1 MERYKKRCSNI
12 ISSFL
17 FHVPVYTSRPSMM
30 LSVWQTEQ
38 TNHQQQSRDRKNA
51 DLSRTQKL
59 KKSLTQSFSKF
70 GKPIYFEYFLYC
82 HLFSYIAI
90 EDSFL
95 CYRSIITNSIENHR
109 GNSHMLKKA
118 VFGVKILLYANILQY
133 IPPIHHQDIHL

>member
-1 MERYKKRCSNI
+1 
-12 ISSFL
+12 
-17 FHVPVYTSRPSMM
+17 MM

-82 HLFSYIAI
+82 YLFSYSLIIGKIFICWKRQFLVSKYFYIQTYFNINIYHPFIARI
-90 EDSFL
+90 FICNL
-95 CYRSIITNSIENHR
+95 IFHQITTIAQHRIITPINV
-109 GNSHMLKKA
+109 LLLL
-118 VFGVKILLYANILQY
+118 FILFHAIKV
-133 IPPIHHQDIHL
+133 IWV